1 MVRYPIVVAVTSVKT
16 GLLRIAQIA
25 TTEHYMHLSTGDWNF
40 AIIKIVIKPYLVFYL
55 YIIGKESF
63 RDHMLYLFSLLRH
76 ICVMEIASPGAI
88 VADPTLRQGEAC
100 VFKSERERV
109 KSKS

>member
-40 AIIKIVIKPYLVFYL
+40 AIKIVIKPYLVLDL
-55 YIIGKESF
+55 YILGEESF
-63 RDHMLYLFSLLRH
+63 
-76 ICVMEIASPGAI
+76 
-88 VADPTLRQGEAC
+88 
-100 VFKSERERV
+100 
-109 KSKS
+109 